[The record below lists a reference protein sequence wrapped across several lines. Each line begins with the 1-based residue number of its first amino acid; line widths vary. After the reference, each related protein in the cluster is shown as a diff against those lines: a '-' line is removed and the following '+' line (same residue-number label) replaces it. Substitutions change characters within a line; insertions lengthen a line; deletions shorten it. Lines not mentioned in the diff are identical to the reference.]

1 MSLMQASKISFP
13 YTFNQL
19 FETAKSHLLCMENNL
34 QQRAAAG
41 RGAVAS
47 VQRMKILKIDEV
59 ERHSCQYMQ
68 GPTMQRLVSLLVF
81 CVFLGC
87 IKADVAFTWP
97 YPGATLGS
105 GDVTLWW
112 REDGNALLIEEM
124 GSHLLVLFTGSNNVM
139 QILNEWVIPVGTY
152 NATIHLNSNI
162 GPNAN
167 NSYFFGIQS
176 NPINTTNYPS
186 TSIPVLTNFSPRFS
200 LTNMTGK
207 DFSPSMSA
215 ANAACNT
222 TDGPDSV
229 IRDESQDQISLG
241 MANITSSG
249 VIHNPTDGVLVT
261 TVPLTPVVSATT
273 SPSSLVTTILFAP
286 TPTASPQPV
295 TETPTQ
301 TPISIAN
308 AHKRMVIAVPIAIG
322 VAALA
327 GLFIFFVV
335 QYRRR
340 HPSSEKAD
348 PDGSILP
355 FFPSPPTHPN
365 TWMDTKTST
374 FKNKSNRFWY
384 RLKAK
389 RPRNSVA
396 ELPGYESPGTL
407 KSISQRNT
415 SPSGTTITNRS
426 EMAHTPIIIPSTA
439 ATVILSAK
447 NQHQAQGYPGR
458 EVGFLAVGPNSA
470 INNHNSDPKTPI
482 SVTHTNHSYSRA
494 STIKTITTESS
505 GVPSS
510 SALSSSFDRERK
522 RGPFTL
528 DFGTRVFKE
537 RETQI
542 PPQPP
547 SPTALRGTAKV
558 VTIPRSNSLL
568 HSTSDCGTISQPSST
583 YYPARKSS
591 LQRGGS
597 EGYNFSTPASIYQ
610 KSSYNTP
617 SSSYQAPQTSFP
629 PPPTSMLSQASQL
642 KRFRSPMVST
652 DESAAVREA
661 EIRIRGLLGNN
672 GGIGSGRDGIVS
684 PISPVSPLSR

>member
-1 MSLMQASKISFP
+1 
-13 YTFNQL
+13 
-19 FETAKSHLLCMENNL
+19 
-34 QQRAAAG
+34 
-41 RGAVAS
+41 
-47 VQRMKILKIDEV
+47 
-59 ERHSCQYMQ
+59 
-68 GPTMQRLVSLLVF
+68 MQRLVSLLVF
-81 CVFLGC
+81 CVLLRC

-124 GSHLLVLFTGSNNVM
+124 GSHLLVLFTGSNNAM
-139 QILNEWVIPVGTY
+139 QILNEWVIPVGKY

-176 NPINTTNYPS
+176 NPISMTNYPS

-200 LTNMTGK
+200 LTNMTGR
-207 DFSPSMSA
+207 DFSPSISA

-229 IRDESQDQISLG
+229 IRDETQDQVSLG
-241 MANITSSG
+241 MANVRSLSSAQITTSG

-261 TVPLTPVVSATT
+261 TIPLTPIISATT
-273 SPSSLVTTILFAP
+273 LPSSPVTTIFFTP
-286 TPTASPQPV
+286 TPTASTQPV

-301 TPISIAN
+301 IPTFTAS
-308 AHKRMVIAVPIAIG
+308 AHKRIVIAVPVSIG

-335 QYRRR
+335 RYRRR
-340 HPSSEKAD
+340 YSSSEKVD

-355 FFPSPPTHPN
+355 FFPPPPTHPN
-365 TWMDTKTST
+365 TWMDTTAST
-374 FKNKSNRFWY
+374 VKNKSNRFWY

-389 RPRNSVA
+389 RSRDSVA
-396 ELPGYESPGTL
+396 ELPGYEGPGTL
-407 KSISQRNT
+407 KSASQRNT

-426 EMAHTPIIIPSTA
+426 EVAHRPIIIPSTA
-439 ATVILSAK
+439 ATGISSTK
-447 NQHQAQGYPGR
+447 SQHRPQNHPGR
-458 EVGFLAVGPNSA
+458 EVGFLAVGPDSA
-470 INNHNSDPKTPI
+470 INNHNSDPKTPA
-482 SVTHTNHSYSRA
+482 SVAHTNHSYPRA

-505 GVPSS
+505 GIPSS
-510 SALSSSFDRERK
+510 SALSSSFDRERE
-522 RGPFTL
+522 RGPFPL
-528 DFGTRVFKE
+528 DSGTPVFKE
-537 RETQI
+537 RETQT

-547 SPTALRGTAKV
+547 SPTALRGMAKV
-558 VTIPRSNSLL
+558 VTIPRSDSFS
-568 HSTSDCGTISQPSST
+568 HSSSDFGAIPQSSST
-583 YYPARKSS
+583 YYPARKNS
-591 LQRGGS
+591 LQREGS
-597 EGYNFSTPASIYQ
+597 DVYNFSNPGSPYK

-629 PPPTSMLSQASQL
+629 PPPTSMLSQASQF
-642 KRFRSPMVST
+642 KSFRSPMRGA
-652 DESAAVREA
+652 DESAAVKEA
-661 EIRIRGLLGNN
+661 ERRIRGFLGNN
-672 GGIGSGRDGIVS
+672 GGVGSDRDGIVS

>member
-1 MSLMQASKISFP
+1 
-13 YTFNQL
+13 
-19 FETAKSHLLCMENNL
+19 
-34 QQRAAAG
+34 
-41 RGAVAS
+41 
-47 VQRMKILKIDEV
+47 
-59 ERHSCQYMQ
+59 
-68 GPTMQRLVSLLVF
+68 MQRLVSLLVF

-124 GSHLLVLFTGSNNVM
+124 GSHLLVLFTGSNSVM
-139 QILNEWVIPVGTY
+139 QILNEWVIPVGTF

-162 GPNAN
+162 GPDAN

-176 NPINTTNYPS
+176 NPINMTNYPS

-200 LTNMTGK
+200 LTNMTGR
-207 DFSPSMSA
+207 DFSPSISA
-215 ANAACNT
+215 ANAACNN

-229 IRDESQDQISLG
+229 IRDESQDQVSLG
-241 MANITSSG
+241 MANVRSLSSAQITTSG

-261 TVPLTPVVSATT
+261 TIPLTPVISAT
-273 SPSSLVTTILFAP
+273 SLPSSIVTTIFFTP

-301 TPISIAN
+301 TPTLTSS
-308 AHKRMVIAVPIAIG
+308 AHKKTVIALPVALG

-327 GLFIFFVV
+327 CLFLFFVV
-335 QYRRR
+335 RYRRR

-348 PDGSILP
+348 LDGSILP
-355 FFPSPPTHPN
+355 FFPPPPTHPN
-365 TWMDTKTST
+365 TWMDTTTST
-374 FKNKSNRFWY
+374 VKNKSNRFWY
-384 RLKAK
+384 LLKAK

-396 ELPGYESPGTL
+396 ELPGYEGPGTV

-439 ATVILSAK
+439 ATGISSAK
-447 NQHQAQGYPGR
+447 NQHRPQNYPGR
-458 EVGFLAVGPNSA
+458 EVGFLAVGPDSA

-482 SVTHTNHSYSRA
+482 SVTHTNHSYPRA

-505 GVPSS
+505 GIPSS
-510 SALSSSFDRERK
+510 SALSSSFDRERE
-522 RGPFTL
+522 RGPFPL
-528 DFGTRVFKE
+528 EFGTQIFKE
-537 RETQI
+537 RETQM

-558 VTIPRSNSLL
+558 VTIPRSNSL
-568 HSTSDCGTISQPSST
+568 SRSGSDLGTIPQPSST
-583 YYPARKSS
+583 YYPTRKSS

-597 EGYNFSTPASIYQ
+597 EEYNFSNPASTYQ
-610 KSSYNTP
+610 NSSYNTP

-629 PPPTSMLSQASQL
+629 PPPTSMLSQASNS
-642 KRFRSPMVST
+642 KMFRSPMGST

-661 EIRIRGLLGNN
+661 ERRIRGLLGKN
-672 GGIGSGRDGIVS
+672 GVIGSGRDEIVS
-684 PISPVSPLSR
+684 PISPLSR

>member
-1 MSLMQASKISFP
+1 
-13 YTFNQL
+13 
-19 FETAKSHLLCMENNL
+19 
-34 QQRAAAG
+34 
-41 RGAVAS
+41 
-47 VQRMKILKIDEV
+47 
-59 ERHSCQYMQ
+59 
-68 GPTMQRLVSLLVF
+68 MQRLVSLLAF
-81 CVFLGC
+81 CIFLAC

-176 NPINTTNYPS
+176 NPINATNYPS

-200 LTNMTGK
+200 LTNMTGR
-207 DFSPSMSA
+207 DFSPSISA

-229 IRDESQDQISLG
+229 IRDESQDQVSLG
-241 MANITSSG
+241 MANVRSLSSAQITNSG

-261 TVPLTPVVSATT
+261 TIPLTPVVSATT
-273 SPSSLVTTILFAP
+273 SPSSLVTTIFFTP

-295 TETPTQ
+295 TETPIQ
-301 TPISIAN
+301 TPTLTAS
-308 AHKRMVIAVPIAIG
+308 AHKRIVIAVPVTLGI
-322 VAALA
+322 AALA
-327 GLFIFFVV
+327 GLFLFFVV
-335 QYRRR
+335 RYRRR

-355 FFPSPPTHPN
+355 FFPPPPTHPN
-365 TWMDTKTST
+365 TWMDTTTST
-374 FKNKSNRFWY
+374 VKNKSNSFWY

-396 ELPGYESPGTL
+396 ELPGYEGPGTL
-407 KSISQRNT
+407 KSTSQRNT
-415 SPSGTTITNRS
+415 SPSGTTITNKS
-426 EMAHTPIIIPSTA
+426 EMAHTPIIIPSTGA
-439 ATVILSAK
+439 NAISSTK
-447 NQHQAQGYPGR
+447 NRYQPQNYPGR

-470 INNHNSDPKTPI
+470 INNHNTDPKTHI
-482 SVTHTNHSYSRA
+482 SVTHTNHSYPRA

-505 GVPSS
+505 GIPSS
-510 SALSSSFDRERK
+510 SALSSSFDRERE
-522 RGPFTL
+522 RGPFPL
-528 DFGTRVFKE
+528 DSGTPTFKE
-537 RETQI
+537 RGTQV

-558 VTIPRSNSLL
+558 VTIPRSNSL
-568 HSTSDCGTISQPSST
+568 SRSGSDFGTIPQPSST

-597 EGYNFSTPASIYQ
+597 EGYNFSNPASRYQ

-617 SSSYQAPQTSFP
+617 SSSYQAVQTSFP
-629 PPPTSMLSQASQL
+629 PPPTSIISQASQSTT
-642 KRFRSPMVST
+642 FRSPMGRT

-661 EIRIRGLLGNN
+661 ERRIRGLLGNN
-672 GGIGSGRDGIVS
+672 GGIVSGRDGIVS

>member
-1 MSLMQASKISFP
+1 
-13 YTFNQL
+13 
-19 FETAKSHLLCMENNL
+19 
-34 QQRAAAG
+34 
-41 RGAVAS
+41 
-47 VQRMKILKIDEV
+47 
-59 ERHSCQYMQ
+59 
-68 GPTMQRLVSLLVF
+68 MQRLVPLLVF
-81 CVFLGC
+81 YVFLGC

-124 GSHLLVLFTGSNNVM
+124 GSHLLVLFTGSNNFM

-176 NPINTTNYPS
+176 NPINMTNYPS

-200 LTNMTGK
+200 LTNMTGR
-207 DFSPSMSA
+207 DFSSSISA

-229 IRDESQDQISLG
+229 IRDESLDQVSLG
-241 MANITSSG
+241 MANVRSLSSAQITTSE

-261 TVPLTPVVSATT
+261 TIPLTPVASTIN
-273 SPSSLVTTILFAP
+273 SPSSLVTTIFFTP
-286 TPTASPQPV
+286 TPTASLQPV

-301 TPISIAN
+301 TPTFKAS
-308 AHKRMVIAVPIAIG
+308 AHKKMAIAVPVAIA

-327 GLFIFFVV
+327 GLFLFFIVR
-335 QYRRR
+335 YRRR
-340 HPSSEKAD
+340 RPSSEKVD

-355 FFPSPPTHPN
+355 FFPPPPTHPN
-365 TWMDTKTST
+365 TWMDTTAST
-374 FKNKSNRFWY
+374 VKNRFWY

-389 RPRNSVA
+389 CQRDSVA
-396 ELPGYESPGTL
+396 ELPGYEGPGTL
-407 KSISQRNT
+407 KSASQRNT

-426 EMAHTPIIIPSTA
+426 EMIHTSKIISPTA
-439 ATVILSAK
+439 ATGTSSAK
-447 NQHQAQGYPGR
+447 NQQPQYHPGR
-458 EVGFLAVGPNSA
+458 EVGFLAVGPDSA

-482 SVTHTNHSYSRA
+482 SVTHTNHSYPRA

-505 GVPSS
+505 GIPSS
-510 SALSSSFDRERK
+510 SALSSSFDRERE
-522 RGPFTL
+522 RGPLPL
-528 DFGTRVFKE
+528 DFGNPKFKE
-537 RETQI
+537 RQTQM

-558 VTIPRSNSLL
+558 VSIPRNNSVSRSGSDLGTIP
-568 HSTSDCGTISQPSST
+568 QPSAT

-597 EGYNFSTPASIYQ
+597 EGYNFSNPAYTNQ
-610 KSSYNTP
+610 NSSYNTP

-629 PPPTSMLSQASQL
+629 LPPTSMLSQASQS
-642 KRFRSPMVST
+642 FRSPMGRT

-661 EIRIRGLLGNN
+661 ERRIRGLLGNN
-672 GGIGSGRDGIVS
+672 GGIGSGRGGIVS

>member
-1 MSLMQASKISFP
+1 
-13 YTFNQL
+13 
-19 FETAKSHLLCMENNL
+19 
-34 QQRAAAG
+34 
-41 RGAVAS
+41 
-47 VQRMKILKIDEV
+47 
-59 ERHSCQYMQ
+59 
-68 GPTMQRLVSLLVF
+68 MQRLVSLLVF

-87 IKADVAFTWP
+87 IKADIAFTWP

-105 GDVTLWW
+105 GDVTIWW

-139 QILNEWVIPVGTY
+139 QVLNEWVIPVGTY
-152 NATIHLNSNI
+152 NTSIHLNSNM

-176 NPINTTNYPS
+176 NPINMTNYPS

-200 LTNMTGK
+200 LTNMTGR
-207 DFSPSMSA
+207 DFSPSISA

-229 IRDESQDQISLG
+229 IREESQEQVSLG
-241 MANITSSG
+241 MADIRSLSSAQITASG

-261 TVPLTPVVSATT
+261 TIPLTPVISAIT
-273 SPSSLVTTILFAP
+273 SPSSLITTIFFTP

-301 TPISIAN
+301 TPALTAS
-308 AHKRMVIAVPIAIG
+308 AHKRIVIAVPVAIG
-322 VAALA
+322 IAALA
-327 GLFIFFVV
+327 GIFLFFVV
-335 QYRRR
+335 RYRRR

-355 FFPSPPTHPN
+355 FFPPPPTHPN
-365 TWMDTKTST
+365 TWMDTTTST
-374 FKNKSNRFWY
+374 VKNKSNRFWY

-396 ELPGYESPGTL
+396 ELPGYEGPGIL
-407 KSISQRNT
+407 KSTSQRNT
-415 SPSGTTITNRS
+415 SSSGTTIAYKN
-426 EMAHTPIIIPSTA
+426 EMAHTPVVIPSTA
-439 ATVILSAK
+439 AIGLSSTK
-447 NQHQAQGYPGR
+447 TRHQPHNYPGR
-458 EVGFLAVGPNSA
+458 EVGFSAVGPNLA
-470 INNHNSDPKTPI
+470 INNHNSDTKTPI
-482 SVTHTNHSYSRA
+482 SVTHTNPSYPRA

-505 GVPSS
+505 GIPSS
-510 SALSSSFDRERK
+510 SALSFDRERE
-522 RGPFTL
+522 RGPFPS
-528 DFGTRVFKE
+528 DFETPTFKE

-558 VTIPRSNSLL
+558 VTIPRSNSL
-568 HSTSDCGTISQPSST
+568 SPSGSDFGAIPQPSST

-597 EGYNFSTPASIYQ
+597 EGYNFSNPASTYQ

-617 SSSYQAPQTSFP
+617 SSSYQAVQTSFP
-629 PPPTSMLSQASQL
+629 PPPTSIMSQASQS
-642 KRFRSPMVST
+642 KTFRSPMGRT

-661 EIRIRGLLGNN
+661 ERRIRGLLGND
-672 GGIGSGRDGIVS
+672 GGIGSGQDGIVS
-684 PISPVSPLSR
+684 LISPVSPLSR